1 MKKCHWKVNFLGGEP
16 NITED
21 KAILKEKIFDNEKMM
36 LSPVVDSCVFHNLS
50 HTDTEILGVFC
61 DFTNIHGEE
70 LKSILLNG
78 YLSRNG

>member
-1 MKKCHWKVNFLGGEP
+1 MGSEL
-16 NITED
+16 NITEN
-21 KAILKEKIFDNEKMM
+21 KAILKKKIFDNGKMM
-36 LSPVVDSCVFHNLS
+36 LSPEVDSCIFHNMS
-50 HTDTEILGVFC
+50 HTDTEILGMFC